1 VTKEISISHEA
12 DAIGVACGEF
22 TFLSFVKRILQ
33 VQKVMHFLAG
43 DFSGQD
49 ILDQCFVVTDL
60 VNVHGNVFLSAN
72 VRFSSTV
79 VGNIDCLIL
88 ATEWRINAEHPAC
101 QSALRGIRVY
111 IPCMMSRR
119 RLQTKAKVFVF
130 VERKRNESTHPT
142 ARAQR

>member
-1 VTKEISISHEA
+1 M
-12 DAIGVACGEF
+12 
-22 TFLSFVKRILQ
+22 
-33 VQKVMHFLAG
+33 QKVMHFLAG

-79 VGNIDCLIL
+79 VGNIDGLIL

-101 QSALRGIRVY
+101 QSAIRGIY
-111 IPCMMSRR
+111 IYKYTLHDEQKKIATNKS
-119 RLQTKAKVFVF
+119 
-130 VERKRNESTHPT
+130 ESI
-142 ARAQR
+142 RIRQEEKE

>member
-1 VTKEISISHEA
+1 
-12 DAIGVACGEF
+12 
-22 TFLSFVKRILQ
+22 
-33 VQKVMHFLAG
+33 MHFLAG
-43 DFSGQD
+43 DFSGQN

-101 QSALRGIRVY
+101 QSAIRGMYTLHDEQKKITNKSESIR
-111 IPCMMSRR
+111 IRREGKGMNLLTR
-119 RLQTKAKVFVF
+119 RLVLEDKVFDPKLEF
-130 VERKRNESTHPT
+130 GLPI
-142 ARAQR
+142 